1 MRETELY
8 VRGRQASEEDGASN
22 DPYAPLVETLL
33 VIRIPAYLGEFEAKY
48 GETLRYPNWW
58 FSKRKRFHCL
68 PSPLLRL
75 FS

>member
-48 GETLRYPNWW
+48 GETLRYPN
-58 FSKRKRFHCL
+58 
-68 PSPLLRL
+68 
-75 FS
+75 